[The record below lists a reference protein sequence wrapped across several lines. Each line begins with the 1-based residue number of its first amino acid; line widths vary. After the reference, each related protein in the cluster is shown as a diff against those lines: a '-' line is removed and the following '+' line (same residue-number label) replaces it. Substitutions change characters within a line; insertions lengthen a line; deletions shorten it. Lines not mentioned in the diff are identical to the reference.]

1 MMELMQMEMF
11 VAVVEEGGVRAA
23 AERVFRT
30 EPAVSMAIRKLE
42 EEIGAPLFDR
52 SKRYAYR
59 LTEAG
64 EAFFKYA
71 KQMLGLRK
79 EAVSVLSDLCNART
93 GLLRIGANESLSLHL
108 FPEIAQVFL
117 KQHAGIQIELRCGR
131 SESLLAELRDRRL
144 DLALVSFKPQDR
156 GFEAKFITRDEL
168 VLITSVL
175 HPFARKPFVHIEDLA
190 KESILVMD
198 ISRPSPWHSKI
209 TDAFERSNAP
219 LNLTLENAP
228 IETIKKM
235 VAIGIGIGFVPRISV
250 REEIAHG
257 ELCIVPVEGFHQ
269 ERSVWLVR
277 RKTVHSL
284 AAKAFAQMAVV
295 YGERLEFDSRSGTN
309 SAQDVSRL
317 ANASVTVLRKRSSA
331 DGPLFRKDSALLK
344 KR

>member
-1 MMELMQMEMF
+1 MELMQMEMF

-42 EEIGAPLFDR
+42 EEIGTPLFDR

-64 EAFFKYA
+64 EAFLKYA
-71 KQMLGLRK
+71 RQMLGLRK
-79 EAVSVLSDLCNART
+79 EAVSVLGDLCNARA

-108 FPEIAQVFL
+108 FPEIAQAFL
-117 KQHAGIQIELRCGR
+117 KQHERIQIELRCGR
-131 SESLLAELRDRRL
+131 SESLLTELKERKL
-144 DLALVSFKPQDR
+144 DLALVSFKPRDA
-156 GFEAKFITRDEL
+156 GLEAKFITQDEL
-168 VLITSVL
+168 VLITSAK
-175 HPFARKPFVHIEDLA
+175 HPFARKTCVHIEDLA

-198 ISRPSPWHSKI
+198 ISRPSPWHRKI

-235 VAIGIGIGFVPRISV
+235 VAISIGIGFVPRISV
-250 REEIAHG
+250 RKEIATG

-284 AAKAFAQMAVV
+284 AAKAFAQIAIG
-295 YGERLEFDSRSGTN
+295 YGERLEEANRTN
-309 SAQDVSRL
+309 SAVT
-317 ANASVTVLRKRSSA
+317 ANGEVAQPKVTVLKR
-331 DGPLFRKDSALLK
+331 R
-344 KR
+344 

>member
-1 MMELMQMEMF
+1 MELMQMEMF

-42 EEIGAPLFDR
+42 GEVGAPLFDR

-64 EAFFKYA
+64 EALFKYA

-79 EAVSVLSDLCNART
+79 EAVSVLSDLCNARA

-108 FPEIAQVFL
+108 FPEIARDFL
-117 KQHAGIQIELRCGR
+117 KQHAKIQIELRCGR
-131 SESLLAELRDRRL
+131 SESLLAELKERKL
-144 DLALVSFKPQDR
+144 DLALVSFKPQDT
-156 GFEAKFITRDEL
+156 GLEAKFITRDEL
-168 VLITSVL
+168 VLITSAR
-175 HPFARKPFVHIEDLA
+175 HPFARKASVHIEDLA

-198 ISRPSPWHSKI
+198 VSRPSPWHRKI
-209 TDAFERSNAP
+209 TDAFERSKAP

-250 REEIAHG
+250 RGEIATG
-257 ELCIVPVEGFHQ
+257 ELCVVPVEGFHQ

-284 AAKAFAQMAVV
+284 AAKAFAQIAVIH
-295 YGERLEFDSRSGTN
+295 GERLE
-309 SAQDVSRL
+309 AVSQTTVRPM
-317 ANASVTVLRKRSSA
+317 AEIARASVAVLKR
-331 DGPLFRKDSALLK
+331 R
-344 KR
+344 

>member
-1 MMELMQMEMF
+1 MELMQLEMF

-42 EEIGAPLFDR
+42 EEIGTPLFDR

-64 EAFFKYA
+64 EALFKYA
-71 KQMLGLRK
+71 KQILGLRK
-79 EAVSVLSDLCNART
+79 EAVSVLSDLCNARA
-93 GLLRIGANESLSLHL
+93 GLLRIGAIESLSLHL
-108 FPEIAQVFL
+108 FPEIARVFL
-117 KQHAGIQIELRCGR
+117 KQHARIQIELRCGR
-131 SESLLAELRDRRL
+131 SESLLTELKERKL
-144 DLALVSFKPQDR
+144 DLALVSFKPQDT
-156 GFEAKFITRDEL
+156 GLEAKFITQDEL
-168 VLITSVL
+168 VLITSAT
-175 HPFARKPFVHIEDLA
+175 HPLAKKTSVHIEDLA

-198 ISRPSPWHSKI
+198 ISRPSPWHRKI

-250 REEIAHG
+250 REEIAAG
-257 ELCIVPVEGFHQ
+257 ELCIVPVKGFHQ

-277 RKTVHSL
+277 RRMVHSL
-284 AAKAFAQMAVV
+284 AAKAFAQIAVA
-295 YGERLEFDSRSGTN
+295 YGEQLEVSSP
-309 SAQDVSRL
+309 SAITSAREVGQVVQ
-317 ANASVTVLRKRSSA
+317 ASVAILKRRS
-331 DGPLFRKDSALLK
+331 
-344 KR
+344 